1 MLKFQI
7 VQIQPNILK
16 LLRINKWLTEHRVI
30 GIEFQHDKNNNLYAK
45 LTYIEQEK
53 KE

>member
-16 LLRINKWLTEHRVI
+16 LLRINKWLSEHMVI
-30 GIEFQHDKNNNLYAK
+30 GLEFQHDKENNLYANIR
-45 LTYIEQEK
+45 YIEKK